1 MIFLL
6 KFLCNHQDQEDTPS
20 IRNILLDVRGT
31 IFYLLPFSFPLS
43 KEEQLFFFF
52 FIIIDLKSGLNLF
65 FNKFFS

>member
-31 IFYLLPFSFPLS
+31 IFYLLAFSFPLS
-43 KEEQLFFFF
+43 KEEHLIFFV
-52 FIIIDLKSGLNLF
+52 IIDLKSGLNLF
-65 FNKFFS
+65 VHNFFS